1 MKDLASNQFS
11 NQDINISQRTIDQL
25 SSAGSVEVFPI
36 AQPVHENG
44 STKVSFYLDE
54 AGQLKRLQP
63 NERAS
68 QLARLC
74 GFKNVSFVG
83 DLFVGRTRVTAAA
96 KGGLIEHLDFLLYE
110 LDSDSDW
117 LRDVEAHNY
126 SYGVAHNR
134 VTMDQQVYEPD
145 AEEEPNRAV
154 SSCKELRWTET
165 KDYLE
170 LSLSLPAAIKRFTA
184 KDLQVQLRAD
194 RVEVRIR
201 NTSGASVLQSFCCSP
216 SGTGG
221 GGGGSSS
228 SSAQEV
234 LPDGLVLL
242 WEGRL
247 HGSISVEDSTWCI
260 NGHAVELS
268 LEKRASSQG
277 LWKKLEATH
286 S

>member
-1 MKDLASNQFS
+1 MKDLANNQFS

-36 AQPVHENG
+36 AQPVHEND

-96 KGGLIEHLDFLLYE
+96 KGGMIEHLDFLLSE
-110 LDSDSDW
+110 LDSGSDW

-134 VTMDQQVYEPD
+134 VTMDQQAYEPD

-201 NTSGASVLQSFCCSP
+201 NTSGASVLQSFSPP
-216 SGTGG
+216 SGTD
-221 GGGGSSS
+221 GGGSSS
-228 SSAQEV
+228 SSALQV
-234 LPDGLVLL
+234 PPDGMVLL

>member
-11 NQDINISQRTIDQL
+11 NQDVNISQRTIDQL
-25 SSAGSVEVFPI
+25 SSSGSVEVFPI
-36 AQPVHENG
+36 AQPVQENS

-83 DLFVGRTRVTAAA
+83 DLFVGRTRIITATAAT
-96 KGGLIEHLDFLLYE
+96 KVEHLEFLLCE
-110 LDSDSDW
+110 LDSGSEW

-126 SYGVAHNR
+126 RYGVAHNR
-134 VTMDQQVYEPD
+134 VTMDQQAYEPD

-154 SSCKELRWTET
+154 STCKELRWTET

-201 NTSGASVLQSFCCSP
+201 NTSGAPLQQSFCLSP
-216 SGTGG
+216 TGG
-221 GGGGSSS
+221 ASSSSIS
-228 SSAQEV
+228 SSAQQVAPNE
-234 LPDGLVLL
+234 LVLL

-260 NGHAVELS
+260 NGHTVELS

-277 LWKKLEATH
+277 LWKKLEATTH